1 MKQIMISTVKAME
14 GAALRAG
21 IFFRDE
27 ARRFAT
33 EKRGD
38 VNLASM
44 VALTVVVVGAIVL
57 VGGVLETVAPDL
69 VTGLFEKIKELIGL
83 S

>member
-1 MKQIMISTVKAME
+1 MKQKMKTTMIKVRH
-14 GAALRAG
+14 AALRTTAL
-21 IFFRDE
+21 FRHE

-44 VALTVVVVGAIVL
+44 VALTVVVVGAIMAISVVL
-57 VGGVLETVAPDL
+57 NELMPNL
-69 VTGLFEKIKELIGL
+69 VKELFEKIKETIGL
-83 S
+83 